1 MLVFF
6 LLGFYHKAMKSTNS
20 RRAIKADAPI
30 VKRERGS
37 DRFETELPV
46 DIDGVQGL
54 TRNISATGIYFETGA
69 VHEPGS
75 RVHFTI
81 EMMVQGE
88 RKKLVCDGEVVRV
101 DHKGSTIGIAARLVE
116 SFFAGAENVNISPT

>member
-1 MLVFF
+1 MKITTARRTIRA
-6 LLGFYHKAMKSTNS
+6 KAE
-20 RRAIKADAPI
+20 P

-37 DRFETELPV
+37 DRFDTELPV
-46 DIDGVQGL
+46 DIDGVQGI

-69 VHEPGS
+69 AHEPGS

-88 RKKLVCDGEVVRV
+88 KKKLVCDGEVVRV

-116 SFFAGAENVNISPT
+116 SFFADAENVNISPT